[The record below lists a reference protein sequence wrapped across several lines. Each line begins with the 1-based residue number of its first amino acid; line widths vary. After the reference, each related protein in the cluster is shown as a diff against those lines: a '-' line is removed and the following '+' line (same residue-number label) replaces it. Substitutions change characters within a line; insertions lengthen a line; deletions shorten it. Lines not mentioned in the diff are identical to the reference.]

1 MGEIKVGEYVRS
13 KRGIDKVIEIKTVS
27 VKMNGQHIYSY
38 KLEKSRL
45 WIEETQIE
53 NHSFNIIDL
62 RKVGDLIE
70 VQEHNGK
77 HKWIMLI
84 REEDIEETERYIED
98 DLLEVISILTKDQ
111 FDREKYIVGG

>member
-45 WIEETQIE
+45 WIEET
-53 NHSFNIIDL
+53 
-62 RKVGDLIE
+62 
-70 VQEHNGK
+70 
-77 HKWIMLI
+77 
-84 REEDIEETERYIED
+84 
-98 DLLEVISILTKDQ
+98 LLT
-111 FDREKYIVGG
+111 